1 MISPSPVD
9 LIRGYSAP
17 VFLFSSSSLC
27 FFLLACPSGL
37 FCFLLEGS
45 ACECAL
51 QGAFYHRHCPGITDV
66 METKSDVHSWCKS
79 EFKHIWAYLS
89 YNREFKAAVHICP
102 QCLNDIS
109 ACVCVCVCV
118 LVQGFFLA
126 SIKQC
131 CVSVCLHWD
140 WQTALTLN
148 TLCCSNSPQLSC
160 HLHTHIS
167 VCWHTV
173 AHFSGCA
180 SCVVCFHWCVCVCVR
195 AGLCFHCSNELFH
208 TLNPQFF
215 WHAVQIK
222 TLHCSVFQNKFSVVI
237 PYIHIHAH
245 VLFLHFWAVSFSYPS
260 SSSFSNHSVFV
271 LSLSFWR
278 VYLLE
283 LKLSSFTL
291 CSLSKFSHVYV
302 FKLFLWWTTNESD
315 GLRAQ
320 MKIAAESKMFSAPEE
335 T

>member
-17 VFLFSSSSLC
+17 VFLFSSSSLSASFHSRVPRGC
-27 FFLLACPSGL
+27 FVSYWKVLPVSARYRAPSII
-37 FCFLLEGS
+37 
-45 ACECAL
+45 AIVQVL
-51 QGAFYHRHCPGITDV
+51 QMLWRQNLMYTRDV
-66 METKSDVHSWCKS
+66 NQSLSWR
-79 EFKHIWAYLS
+79 HIWWY
-89 YNREFKAAVHICP
+89 ICPNIESSRRLCAHLHRP

-109 ACVCVCVCV
+109 ACVCVCVCI
-118 LVQGFFLA
+118 GSGIFLA

-131 CVSVCLHWD
+131 CVSVCLHWG

-173 AHFSGCA
+173 AHSQAVRVVLCA
-180 SCVVCFHWCVCVCVR
+180 FTGVVCVCVR

-237 PYIHIHAH
+237 PYIRIHAR
-245 VLFLHFWAVSFSYPS
+245 LFL
-260 SSSFSNHSVFV
+260 
-271 LSLSFWR
+271 LSIIFFFQ
-278 VYLLE
+278 
-283 LKLSSFTL
+283 SSFTL
-291 CSLSKFSHVYV
+291 CSLSYLLKLKFSTVSHYAV
-302 FKLFLWWTTNESD
+302 FPNFLMFMYLNCFCD
-315 GLRAQ
+315 GPQ
-320 MKIAAESKMFSAPEE
+320 MKVMV
-335 T
+335 